1 MATHSRSLLVP
12 ALALGIALAGCAARA
27 QDMHGAVADGRDRAE
42 GIEHFCTAANGFRQ
56 GLEGAAFISSC
67 PDLLATAYLDGYQS
81 GYTLYLTQLEV
92 DAMERAIE
100 AKSAELARVTATLN
114 AAPSGLAQRD
124 ELQSLISQQRMI
136 GNQLDEL
143 EAEIFARKAQLSLQ
157 LHALAEND

>member
-1 MATHSRSLLVP
+1 MNGT
-12 ALALGIALAGCAARA
+12 I
-27 QDMHGAVADGRDRAE
+27 ADGSGKAE
-42 GIEHFCTAANGFRQ
+42 GIEHFCSPENGFRQ
-56 GLEGAAFISSC
+56 GFQGAAFVSSC

-114 AAPSGLAQRD
+114 AAPCGLAQRD
-124 ELQSLISQQRMI
+124 ALQSLISQQRMI

-143 EAEIFARKAQLSLQ
+143 ESEIFARKSQLALQ
-157 LHALAEND
+157 LHAIAESD